1 MSLISEIYEQPARL
15 EKLIEDQYP
24 TIKALALAIKKREIS
39 MILLAARGTSANAC
53 RYANYLFGNRNQLP
67 VALAAPSLYTSYQTP
82 PIIKNTLVIGIS
94 QSGQSPDIVSVLN
107 DARKQNCL
115 SLAITNNPDS
125 PLANAADFVMNLQ
138 TGPERAVAATKTYTA
153 ELMVLALLSTA
164 LNDDLQGRS
173 ELALVPQSVEQVLK
187 LDDYIA
193 NADKRYR
200 YMQQCV
206 VLGRGYNYC
215 TAHEWALKMKELTY
229 VSAEAYSSADF
240 MHGPIAIIHG
250 GFPVMAVVPQG
261 KTYPSM
267 FETISKLKNQLKAEM
282 IIISNVKEAL
292 NLAEIPIEIP
302 AQIPE
307 WLSPIPA
314 IIAGQ
319 LFSYHLTQIKGND
332 PENPRT
338 IMKVTETY

>member
-1 MSLISEIYEQPARL
+1 MSLHSEIYEQPQRL
-15 EKLIEDQYP
+15 QKLIIDQLHP
-24 TIKALALAIKKREIS
+24 IQTIAQAIQNREIQ
-39 MILLAARGTSANAC
+39 MVLLAARGTSDNAG

-115 SLAITNNPDS
+115 SLAITNNPNS
-125 PLANAADFVMNLQ
+125 PLANAADFVMDLQ

-164 LNDDLQGRS
+164 LNEGSQARQ
-173 ELALVPQSVEQVLK
+173 ELELIPKWVDEVLK
-187 LDDYIA
+187 LDEYIA
-193 NADKRYR
+193 DAANRYR

-215 TAHEWALKMKELTY
+215 TAYEWALKLKELTY

-240 MHGPIAIIHG
+240 MHGPIAIIQG

-261 KTYPSM
+261 KGRL
-267 FETISKLKNQLKAEM
+267 FGRG
-282 IIISNVKEAL
+282 
-292 NLAEIPIEIP
+292 
-302 AQIPE
+302 
-307 WLSPIPA
+307 
-314 IIAGQ
+314 AGC
-319 LFSYHLTQIKGND
+319 
-332 PENPRT
+332 
-338 IMKVTETY
+338 